1 MMTRPEYA
9 RPTSGQL
16 GTAAEIMIACQLML
30 ASQGRL
36 SSYVPLVDDDG
47 IDVMVHDKLTR
58 RSLGLQV
65 KSWTFLSE
73 DRPRTVQFDV
83 GLNTWRKDA
92 SLFLLAVAMD
102 GLAAQMET
110 AWLMP
115 SDTVKTVA
123 NVGSKKMSLTP
134 NPRHTSQDRYAPYRL
149 ASMSAVASAL
159 AEVFDR

>member
-47 IDVMVHDKLTR
+47 IDVMVHDKITR

-83 GLNTWRKDA
+83 GLNTWRNDD

-102 GLAAQMET
+102 GMAAQIET

-115 SDTVKTVA
+115 SSAVRSVS

-134 NPRHTSQDRYAPYRL
+134 NPRHTSQDRYAQYRL
-149 ASMSAVASAL
+149 ASMGAVASAL
-159 AEVFDR
+159 AAAFDQ